1 MTYREAKEYVDNNIG
16 VIGKYLY
23 EDISFRI
30 IFLLIAPKER
40 PAKERMTVYMESVS
54 GLGNEKTLYN
64 LGWLNVNHD
73 VYIISTDQKIQNE
86 SLLYDFLNKQ

>member
-40 PAKERMTVYMESVS
+40 PAK
-54 GLGNEKTLYN
+54 
-64 LGWLNVNHD
+64 
-73 VYIISTDQKIQNE
+73 
-86 SLLYDFLNKQ
+86 